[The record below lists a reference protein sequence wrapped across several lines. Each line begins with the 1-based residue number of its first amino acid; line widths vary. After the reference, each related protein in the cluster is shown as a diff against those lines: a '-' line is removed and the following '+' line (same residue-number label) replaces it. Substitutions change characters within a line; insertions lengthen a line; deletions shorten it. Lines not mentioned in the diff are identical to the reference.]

1 MSAETGQAG
10 SWDVNWA
17 HFRGEFSVTITRDD
31 GSEAAVAVE
40 VAPDATWSYVVPAGV
55 AVVAGTGTQPGAT
68 VSGRF
73 ETTPPGVSWRSM
85 FVFYTALVAQASGG
99 ADFLGESEWTP
110 EEWAAIA
117 EELPEPDSLGRHW
130 IPAEGCA

>member
-1 MSAETGQAG
+1 MQRLAMAS
-10 SWDVNWA
+10 S
-17 HFRGEFSVTITRDD
+17 
-31 GSEAAVAVE
+31 
-40 VAPDATWSYVVPAGV
+40 
-55 AVVAGTGTQPGAT
+55 T

-85 FVFYTALVAQASGG
+85 FVFYTALVAQASGR